1 MNRKILSL
9 FVAACLS
16 ALFLSGCG
24 KTEIA
29 DLDVFSV
36 SERSVYLKADG
47 SLQVAYVED
56 FSENYYDKNSL
67 KEYALAVADE
77 YNEENTYGDALIGGV
92 SVKDNKAVLIMNF
105 ASVKAYAGF
114 AGAYETDPVIEVFD
128 EGEAHMAYDDE
139 SFMPV
144 KRSKKSKKGSEAITG
159 GVNVASISGQAE
171 VQTSGKILYY
181 TDGELIDDNHIKV
194 FDGADAVI
202 IYKK

>member
-77 YNEENTYGDALIGGV
+77 YNEENT
-92 SVKDNKAVLIMNF
+92 
-105 ASVKAYAGF
+105 
-114 AGAYETDPVIEVFD
+114 
-128 EGEAHMAYDDE
+128 
-139 SFMPV
+139 
-144 KRSKKSKKGSEAITG
+144 
-159 GVNVASISGQAE
+159 
-171 VQTSGKILYY
+171 
-181 TDGELIDDNHIKV
+181 
-194 FDGADAVI
+194 
-202 IYKK
+202 